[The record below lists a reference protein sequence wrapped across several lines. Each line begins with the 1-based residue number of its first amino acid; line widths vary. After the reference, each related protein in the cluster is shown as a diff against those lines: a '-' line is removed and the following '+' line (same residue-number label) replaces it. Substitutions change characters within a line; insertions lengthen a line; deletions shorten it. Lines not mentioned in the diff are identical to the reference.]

1 MRFLS
6 DILSGKGAEIR
17 AQMENKTWQERL
29 RSMVYLTCDRYSEN
43 DESMYKEFEDLVSQ
57 LLQEE
62 REKDY
67 LPNACCMGGCGN
79 VNCGHCCPHN
89 HLTENG
95 SEKMKI
101 YSDAY
106 DKAYKIGYN
115 GGYKIGREELKKE
128 LMEWAEDK
136 VGENHETLLKDLLT
150 KLND

>member
-1 MRFLS
+1 M
-6 DILSGKGAEIR
+6 
-17 AQMENKTWQERL
+17 NKPTNQPWQEYKRECDHGD
-29 RSMVYLTCDRYSEN
+29 MVRWKECAECREYLVRKGMESE
-43 DESMYKEFEDLVSQ
+43 FTQ

-62 REKDY
+62 RDK
-67 LPNACCMGGCGN
+67 
-79 VNCGHCCPHN
+79 
-89 HLTENG
+89 ENG

-128 LMEWAEDK
+128 LREWIKKESSGFPTK
-136 VGENHETLLKDLLT
+136 FSEKLLT